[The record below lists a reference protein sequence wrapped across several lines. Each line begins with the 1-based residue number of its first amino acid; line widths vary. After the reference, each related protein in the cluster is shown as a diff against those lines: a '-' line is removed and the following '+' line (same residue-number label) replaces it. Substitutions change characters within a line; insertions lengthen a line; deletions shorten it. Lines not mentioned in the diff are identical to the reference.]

1 MRKEDLKKNYQ
12 NRIKWLLLTAAAT
25 LLLSG
30 CASLEQKALDSV
42 KEVTENFTQ
51 TISNDQ
57 RIPADFVRHVDGDT
71 TVLKINGKEQKVRF
85 LLIDTP
91 ETVKPNTKVQPFG
104 MEASKRTKELLSTA
118 SEITFEYDEGDKTD
132 RYGRALGYIFVDGTL
147 LQKTLVS
154 EGLARVAYVKEPNTK
169 YLSELEQ
176 AQEQAKSESLGIWS
190 IPGYVTGRGFQP

>member
-1 MRKEDLKKNYQ
+1 MKLFIGK
-12 NRIKWLLLTAAAT
+12 KWLLLAVAT
-25 LLLSG
+25 FLLSG
-30 CASLEQKALDSV
+30 CTIVEQKAQDFVQELEQDV
-42 KEVTENFTQ
+42 YEGFFQ

-71 TVLKINGKEQKVRF
+71 TVLKIEGKEQKVRF

-104 MEASKRTKELLSTA
+104 LEASKRTKELLSTA
-118 SEITFEYDEGDKTD
+118 AEITFEYDQGDKKD

-147 LQKTLVS
+147 LQKTLVR

-169 YLSELEQ
+169 YLLELEE
-176 AQEQAKSESLGIWS
+176 AQEKVKNESLGIWS
-190 IPGYVTGRGFQP
+190 IPGYVTERGYK

>member
-1 MRKEDLKKNYQ
+1 MKLFIGK
-12 NRIKWLLLTAAAT
+12 KWLLLAVAT
-25 LLLSG
+25 FPLLSG
-30 CASLEQKALDSV
+30 CTNVEQKAQDFVQELEQDV
-42 KEVTENFTQ
+42 YEGFFQ

-71 TVLKINGKEQKVRF
+71 TVLKIEGKEQKVRF

-104 MEASKRTKELLSTA
+104 LEASKRTKELLSTA
-118 SEITFEYDEGDKTD
+118 AEITFEYDQGDKKD

-147 LQKTLVS
+147 LQKTLVR

-169 YLSELEQ
+169 YLLELEE
-176 AQEQAKSESLGIWS
+176 AQEKVKNESLGIWS
-190 IPGYVTGRGFQP
+190 IPGYVTERGYK

>member
-1 MRKEDLKKNYQ
+1 MKLFIGK
-12 NRIKWLLLTAAAT
+12 KWLLLAVAT
-25 LLLSG
+25 FLLSG
-30 CASLEQKALDSV
+30 CTNVEQKAQDFVQELEQDV
-42 KEVTENFTQ
+42 YEGFFQ

-71 TVLKINGKEQKVRF
+71 TVLKIEGKEQKVRF

-104 MEASKRTKELLSTA
+104 LEASKRTKELLSTA
-118 SEITFEYDEGDKTD
+118 AEITFEYDQGDKKD

-154 EGLARVAYVKEPNTK
+154 EGLARVAYIKEPNTK

-176 AQEQAKSESLGIWS
+176 AQEQAKNESLGIWS
-190 IPGYVTGRGFQP
+190 IPGYVTQRGFSK

>member
-1 MRKEDLKKNYQ
+1 MKLFIGK
-12 NRIKWLLLTAAAT
+12 KWLLLAVAT
-25 LLLSG
+25 FLLSG
-30 CASLEQKALDSV
+30 CTNVEQKAQDFVQELEQDV
-42 KEVTENFTQ
+42 YEGFFQ

-71 TVLKINGKEQKVRF
+71 TVFKIEGKEQKVRF

-104 MEASKRTKELLSTA
+104 LEASKRTKELLSTA
-118 SEITFEYDEGDKTD
+118 AEITFEYDQGDKKD

-147 LQKTLVS
+147 LQKTLVR

-169 YLSELEQ
+169 YLLELEE
-176 AQEQAKSESLGIWS
+176 AQEKVKNESLGIWS
-190 IPGYVTGRGFQP
+190 IPGYVTERGYK

>member
-1 MRKEDLKKNYQ
+1 MKLFIGK
-12 NRIKWLLLTAAAT
+12 KWLLLAVAT
-25 LLLSG
+25 FLLSG
-30 CASLEQKALDSV
+30 CTNVEQKAQDFVQELEQDV
-42 KEVTENFTQ
+42 YEGFFQ

-71 TVLKINGKEQKVRF
+71 TVLKIEGKEQKVRF

-104 MEASKRTKELLSTA
+104 LEASKRTKELLSTA
-118 SEITFEYDEGDKTD
+118 AEITFEYDQGDKKD

-147 LQKTLVS
+147 LQKTLVR

-169 YLSELEQ
+169 YLLELEE
-176 AQEQAKSESLGIWS
+176 AQEKVKNESLGIWS
-190 IPGYVTGRGFQP
+190 IPGYVTQRGFSK

>member
-1 MRKEDLKKNYQ
+1 MKKL

-57 RIPADFVRHVDGDT
+57 RIPAEFVRHVDGDT
-71 TVLKINGKEQKVRF
+71 TVLRLDGKEQKVRF
-85 LLIDTP
+85 LLVDTP
-91 ETVKPNTKVQPFG
+91 ETVKTNTKVQAYG
-104 MEASKRTKELLSTA
+104 LEASKRTKELLSTA
-118 SEITFEYDEGDKTD
+118 SEITFEYDKGDKTD

-147 LQKTLVS
+147 LQKMLVS
-154 EGLARVAYVKEPNTK
+154 EGLARVAYIKEPNTK
-169 YLSELEQ
+169 YLLELEE
-176 AQEQAKSESLGIWS
+176 AQEKAKNESLGIWS
-190 IPGYVTGRGFQP
+190 IPGYVTTSGFK

>member
-1 MRKEDLKKNYQ
+1 MKLFIGK
-12 NRIKWLLLTAAAT
+12 KWLLLAVAT
-25 LLLSG
+25 FLLSG
-30 CASLEQKALDSV
+30 CTNVEQKAQDFVQELEQDV
-42 KEVTENFTQ
+42 YEGFFQ

-71 TVLKINGKEQKVRF
+71 TVLKIEGKEQKVRF

-104 MEASKRTKELLSTA
+104 LEASKRTKELLSTA
-118 SEITFEYDEGDKTD
+118 AEITFEYDQGDKKD

-147 LQKTLVS
+147 LQKTLVR

-169 YLSELEQ
+169 YLLELEE
-176 AQEQAKSESLGIWS
+176 AQEKAKNESLGIWS
-190 IPGYVTGRGFQP
+190 IPGYVTERGYK

>member
-1 MRKEDLKKNYQ
+1 MKLFIGK
-12 NRIKWLLLTAAAT
+12 KWLLLAVAT
-25 LLLSG
+25 FLLSG
-30 CASLEQKALDSV
+30 CTNVEQKAQDFVQELEQDV
-42 KEVTENFTQ
+42 YEGFFQ

-71 TVLKINGKEQKVRF
+71 TVLKIEGKEQKVRF

-104 MEASKRTKELLSTA
+104 LEASKRTKELLSTA
-118 SEITFEYDEGDKTD
+118 AEITFEYDQGDKKD

-147 LQKTLVS
+147 LQKTLVR

-169 YLSELEQ
+169 YLLELEE
-176 AQEQAKSESLGIWS
+176 AQEKVKNESLGIWS
-190 IPGYVTGRGFQP
+190 ISGYVTERGYN

>member
-1 MRKEDLKKNYQ
+1 MKLFIGK
-12 NRIKWLLLTAAAT
+12 KWLLLAVAT
-25 LLLSG
+25 FLLSG
-30 CASLEQKALDSV
+30 CTNVEQKAQDFVQELEQDV
-42 KEVTENFTQ
+42 YEGFFQ

-71 TVLKINGKEQKVRF
+71 TVLKIEGKEQKVRF

-104 MEASKRTKELLSTA
+104 LEASKRTKELLSTTA
-118 SEITFEYDEGDKTD
+118 EITFEYDQGDKKD

-147 LQKTLVS
+147 LQKTLVR

-169 YLSELEQ
+169 YLLELEE
-176 AQEQAKSESLGIWS
+176 AQEKVKNESLGIWS
-190 IPGYVTGRGFQP
+190 IPGYVTERGYK

>member
-1 MRKEDLKKNYQ
+1 MKLFIGK
-12 NRIKWLLLTAAAT
+12 KWLLLAVAT
-25 LLLSG
+25 FLLSG
-30 CASLEQKALDSV
+30 CTNVEQKAQDFVQELEQDV
-42 KEVTENFTQ
+42 YEGFFQ

-71 TVLKINGKEQKVRF
+71 TVLKIEGKEQKVRF

-104 MEASKRTKELLSTA
+104 LEASKRTKELLSTA
-118 SEITFEYDEGDKTD
+118 AEITFEYDQGDKKD

-169 YLSELEQ
+169 YLLELEE
-176 AQEQAKSESLGIWS
+176 AQEKVKNESLGIWS
-190 IPGYVTGRGFQP
+190 IPGYVTERGYK

>member
-1 MRKEDLKKNYQ
+1 MKLFIGK
-12 NRIKWLLLTAAAT
+12 KWLLLAVAT
-25 LLLSG
+25 FLLSG
-30 CASLEQKALDSV
+30 CTNVEQKAQDFAQELEQDV
-42 KEVTENFTQ
+42 YEGFFQ

-71 TVLKINGKEQKVRF
+71 TVLKIEGKEQKVRF

-104 MEASKRTKELLSTA
+104 LEASKRTKELLSTA
-118 SEITFEYDEGDKTD
+118 AEITFEYDQGDKKD

-147 LQKTLVS
+147 LQKTLVR

-169 YLSELEQ
+169 YLLELEE
-176 AQEQAKSESLGIWS
+176 AQEKVKNESLGIWS
-190 IPGYVTGRGFQP
+190 IPGYVTERGYK

>member
-1 MRKEDLKKNYQ
+1 MGKEDLKKNYQ

-71 TVLKINGKEQKVRF
+71 TVLKINGKGQKVRF

-118 SEITFEYDEGDKTD
+118 SEITFEYDKGNKTD

-169 YLSELEQ
+169 YLPELEK
-176 AQEQAKSESLGIWS
+176 AEVQAKSKHLGIWS
-190 IPGYVTGRGFQP
+190 IPGYVTDKGFK

>member
-1 MRKEDLKKNYQ
+1 MKKL
-12 NRIKWLLLTAAAT
+12 IGKKWLLLTAVAT
-25 LLLSG
+25 FLLSG
-30 CASLEQKALDSV
+30 CASLEQKAQDSV
-42 KEVTENFTQ
+42 KEVTGNFTQ

-71 TVLKINGKEQKVRF
+71 TVLRIDGKERKVRF

-91 ETVKPNTKVQPFG
+91 ETVKPNTKVQPYG
-104 MEASKRTKELLSTA
+104 LEASKRTKELLSTA
-118 SEITFEYDEGDKTD
+118 SAITFEYDKGDKTD
-132 RYGRALGYIFVDGTL
+132 RYGRSLGYIFVDGTL
-147 LQKTLVS
+147 LQKTLVG

-190 IPGYVTGRGFQP
+190 IPGYVTDKGFK

>member
-1 MRKEDLKKNYQ
+1 MKLFIGK
-12 NRIKWLLLTAAAT
+12 KWLLLAVAT
-25 LLLSG
+25 FLLSG
-30 CASLEQKALDSV
+30 CTNVEQKAQDFVQELEQDV
-42 KEVTENFTQ
+42 YEGFFQ

-71 TVLKINGKEQKVRF
+71 TVLKIEGKEQKVRF

-104 MEASKRTKELLSTA
+104 LEASKRTKELLSTA
-118 SEITFEYDEGDKTD
+118 AEITFEYDQGDKKD

-147 LQKTLVS
+147 LQKTLVR

-169 YLSELEQ
+169 YLLELEE
-176 AQEQAKSESLGIWS
+176 AQEKVKNESFGIWS
-190 IPGYVTGRGFQP
+190 IPGYVTERGYK